1 MDFHG
6 KFNYSIPNLIPT
18 PNASSLQAS
27 KPLVAS
33 AGIAKRNQFPWKSIK
48 SIDFIESMDFHGIN
62 GIH

>member
-6 KFNYSIPNLIPT
+6 KINYSIPNLIPT

-33 AGIAKRNQFPWKSIK
+33 AGIAKRNQFDVSRSELSK
-48 SIDFIESMDFHGIN
+48 N
-62 GIH
+62 LC